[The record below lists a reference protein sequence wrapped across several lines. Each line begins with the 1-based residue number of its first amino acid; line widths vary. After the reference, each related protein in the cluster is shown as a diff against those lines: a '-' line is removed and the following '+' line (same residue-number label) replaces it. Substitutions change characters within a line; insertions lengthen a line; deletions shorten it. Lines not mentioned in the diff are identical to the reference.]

1 MKFTIENQKGNNI
14 TRTSSQTVKHILYSN
29 NEVSVCG
36 MDNNHTV
43 WHKQGPRITRVNDGL
58 NLNDALSFAN
68 NFIKNI

>member
-1 MKFTIENQKGNNI
+1 MTFTVENQKGNNI
-14 TRTSSQTVKHILYSN
+14 TRTTSQTVRHILYGN

-36 MDNNHTV
+36 MDNVHTV
-43 WHKQGPRITRVNDGL
+43 WHKQGSSISRINDGL

>member
-14 TRTSSQTVKHILYSN
+14 TRTTSQTVKHAMYGN
-29 NEVSVCG
+29 NEVSICG
-36 MDNNHTV
+36 MNGSHTV
-43 WHKQGPRITRVNDGL
+43 WHKQGSRITRINDGL